1 MKSLDTEASRQALAE
16 SQAKQSAL
24 QQKLDTEQASLQEL
38 ERRIRQLL
46 KREDNQYCIEARAT
60 KHQAEV

>member
-1 MKSLDTEASRQALAE
+1 VKSLDTEASRQALAE

-46 KREDNQYCIEARAT
+46 KREDNQYCIEARAA